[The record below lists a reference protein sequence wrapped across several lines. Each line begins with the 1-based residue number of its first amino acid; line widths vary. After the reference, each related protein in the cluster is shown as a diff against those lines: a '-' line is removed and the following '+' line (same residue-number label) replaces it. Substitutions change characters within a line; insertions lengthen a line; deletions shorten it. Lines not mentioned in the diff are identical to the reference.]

1 MIKDI
6 INTELKDLPIDGLDI
21 HIIKKYVVKTDP
33 SESFIVSNFSLLLIK
48 SGRFKIQ
55 VKEITQNLSAR
66 DLLVIPSNSYCTL
79 LEVKAKLQLFLISF
93 NSEFALKNCL
103 RKELVDSFYLFIGK
117 STVKITLDEK
127 EFLILSLIY
136 KLIYF
141 VNKDAKHNGLDEE
154 LRRISFNLFL
164 YELRLI
170 YSKHTLESVIN
181 FSRKESL
188 VIQFLT
194 ILAIHSKKQHHVKFY
209 AGALFVTP
217 GHLNKIVK
225 QLVGKPVKQLI
236 VEAILIEA
244 KSLLEDS
251 HATIAFIAEELEF
264 SSPNS
269 FSIFFKKHTSI
280 SPSQYRSNAIERFKA
295 H

>member
-48 SGRFKIQ
+48 SGRFKIR
-55 VKEITQNLSAR
+55 VKEITQDLSAR
-66 DLLVIPSNSYCTL
+66 DLLVIPSNSYFTF
-79 LEVKAKLQLFLISF
+79 LEVWGKLQLFLISF

-103 RKELVDSFYLFIGK
+103 RKELVDSFYLFVGK
-117 STVKITLDEK
+117 SPVKITLEEK

-141 VNKDAKHNGLDEE
+141 VNKDAKQNGLDEE
-154 LRRISFNLFL
+154 LQRISFNLFL

-170 YSKHTLESVIN
+170 YAKHTSESTLC
-181 FSRKESL
+181 FSRKETL

-194 ILAIHSKKQHHVKFY
+194 ILAIQFKKQHSVKFY

-225 QLVGKPVKQLI
+225 QLLGKPVKILI
-236 VEAILIEA
+236 TEAILSEA
-244 KSLLEDS
+244 KCMLEDS
-251 HATIAFIAEELEF
+251 QATIADIADELAF
-264 SSPNS
+264 SSSNS
-269 FSIFFKKHTSI
+269 FSIFFKKHTST
-280 SPSQYRSNAIERFKA
+280 SPSQYRSNAIERFKT